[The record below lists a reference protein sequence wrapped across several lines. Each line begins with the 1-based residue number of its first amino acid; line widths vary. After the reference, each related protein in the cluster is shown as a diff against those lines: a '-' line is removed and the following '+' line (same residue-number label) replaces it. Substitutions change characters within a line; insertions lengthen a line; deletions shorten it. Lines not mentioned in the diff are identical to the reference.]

1 MANLKTFFI
10 DPQRCIGCR
19 SCMAACRECDS
30 HKGMS
35 MIYVDYIDRA
45 TSTVTLP
52 SVCMHCVDPVCVQVC
67 PADAIKIGP
76 DGVVHMAQ
84 TERCLYCRN
93 CVYACPFGIPKFEP
107 EQHLQYKCN
116 FCYDRTAFG
125 KAPMCATVCPS
136 GALTYGD
143 YADVTASRGGQ
154 PINIFN
160 FGQQQVETRVFLMT
174 PTGSKVDSLD
184 VAGEV
189 SEDYSDFDNSP
200 LNFIE
205 MAIAAKAQK

>member
-1 MANLKTFFI
+1 
-10 DPQRCIGCR
+10 
-19 SCMAACRECDS
+19 
-30 HKGMS
+30 MS
-35 MIYVDYIDRA
+35 MIYVDYIDRP

-52 SVCMHCVDPVCVQVC
+52 SVCMHCVDPVCAEVC
-67 PADAIKIGP
+67 PADAIKISP
-76 DGVVHMAQ
+76 DGVVQMAQ

-116 FCYDRTAFG
+116 LCYDRTAFG

-143 YADVTASRGGQ
+143 YNAVVSKRSGK
-154 PINIFN
+154 PINLFN
-160 FGQQQVETRVFLMT
+160 FGQQQIETRVFLMT
-174 PTGSKVDSLD
+174 PADNNVEVLD

-189 SEDYSDFDNSP
+189 SDNYTDFDSSP

-205 MAIAAKAQK
+205 LALAAKPQFSEEDLQ